1 MVLFFQTLFL
11 VGYFLFCFAGGVY
24 VDSNPVSDNQRSPT
38 VKFPISNLNTINVLI
53 EEANRCPQL
62 TGSCL
67 CPWKWIPD
75 ADANRIPKVIY
86 KAEKLLGA
94 ECEADPDK
102 ECRSEN
108 KRFNV
113 MRLSPN
119 FRRNYNLIPGDVE
132 LPVGFVCS
140 DKLQRPVINGEHAYS
155 MIRD

>member
-1 MVLFFQTLFL
+1 MNTHFL
-11 VGYFLFCFAGGVY
+11 AVYLLFCFAGGVY
-24 VDSNPVSDNQRSPT
+24 VDSNPVVSANQRSHT
-38 VKFPISNLNTINVLI
+38 VTFPMSNTFNVLI
-53 EEANRCPQL
+53 EEANRCPLL

-67 CPWKWIPD
+67 CPWKWILD
-75 ADANRIPKVIY
+75 VDSNRIPNVIY

-94 ECEADPDK
+94 ECETDPEK
-102 ECRSEN
+102 ECRSES

-119 FRRNYNLIPGDVE
+119 LSRDYNLVPGDVE
-132 LPVGFVCS
+132 LPVGFFCS